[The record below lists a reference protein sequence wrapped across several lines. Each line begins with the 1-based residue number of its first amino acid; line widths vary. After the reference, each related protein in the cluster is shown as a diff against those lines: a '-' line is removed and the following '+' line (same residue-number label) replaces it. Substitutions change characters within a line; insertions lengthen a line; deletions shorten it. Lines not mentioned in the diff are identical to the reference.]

1 MLHFV
6 LAMMKP
12 EMAAKLFPDEALGLE
27 PGRLCVCGLL
37 CRAGSKNLVYS
48 QEHKKLHSVPGTMFA
63 SRNSCPIKSVWVADF
78 WLLRLVTGLCRADS
92 GIFCP
97 SWDLRDWSL
106 PKLRCSSF
114 LQFSLSSSHQLGSM
128 VVGCVLGMMRMPFV
142 AFRRLIRFIRH
153 GVVLC
158 LLFCGE
164 VSLYLVCRSL
174 LLCRR
179 RHWGLLFP
187 SLVLCGV
194 LGFPWVFAKT
204 LRSSFPL
211 FVLCSRCVCPPC
223 GKPFGGLMAR
233 NPASYVSCLTLVTR
247 RMCESSSHQWAAH
260 QNVESWGKYQSGKGE
275 KVKIERRCSCGK
287 RYVV

>member
-37 CRAGSKNLVYS
+37 CWAGSKNLVYS

-63 SRNSCPIKSVWVADF
+63 SRNSCPIKSENQFEWQIFDF
-78 WLLRLVTGLCRADS
+78 CALSQDCAELTQGFFALREICETGP
-92 GIFCP
+92 CP
-97 SWDLRDWSL
+97 SCVVHRF
-106 PKLRCSSF
+106 CMF

-158 LLFCGE
+158 LLFCCE

-174 LLCRR
+174 LLCRQ

-187 SLVLCGV
+187 SLVLRGV
-194 LGFPWVFAKT
+194 LRVPLGVRQDFAVQ
-204 LRSSFPL
+204 LSSL
-211 FVLCSRCVCPPC
+211 
-223 GKPFGGLMAR
+223 
-233 NPASYVSCLTLVTR
+233 
-247 RMCESSSHQWAAH
+247 
-260 QNVESWGKYQSGKGE
+260 
-275 KVKIERRCSCGK
+275 RCSLLSL
-287 RYVV
+287 RLPPLW